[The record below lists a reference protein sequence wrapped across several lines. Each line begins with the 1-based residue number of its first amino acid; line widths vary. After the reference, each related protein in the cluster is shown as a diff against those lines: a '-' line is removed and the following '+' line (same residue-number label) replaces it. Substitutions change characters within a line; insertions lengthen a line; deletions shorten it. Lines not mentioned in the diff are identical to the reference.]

1 MLDEIFCC
9 YFTFSLYVF
18 WVSFI
23 ILSYLLLKTQTMI
36 VFNPF
41 ADPEKLSTLNQTS
54 FLLDLTH

>member
-9 YFTFSLYVF
+9 YFTFSLCVF

-36 VFNPF
+36 AFNLF
-41 ADPEKLSTLNQTS
+41 ADPKKLSTLNQTS
-54 FLLDLTH
+54 FLLDFTH